1 MDASEPTVVITHG
14 WGDTITN
21 PYFCATASTLYAQNH
36 NANILGWD
44 WTSQAAITLPNGQV
58 VSGQTGCLQDIY
70 QEGLNGVDRCLQSGY
85 SQGILL
91 AHELQALDI
100 KDNSLQLIGHSAGA
114 AVVGEAASVLSSSG
128 QKVERV
134 TTLDAPDLKLKEV
147 SDALPPGSQLLLVGN
162 SNLLN
167 TSANALQY
175 VNPATSSQVE
185 NYYSGQA
192 QVAGISG
199 RAAGGFGAPI
209 LSGSSCPANV
219 FNGQIYPGMTDMFSL
234 PAQTIDHLRIPAW
247 YGTDSFGAGVNW
259 SVLSLQSSGFKSGNY
274 CEQGL
279 SSHTFASATP
289 SSPVNPSLFL
299 AVKST
304 DDFTDGTSWSGQ
316 DTSLVDVGNGNY
328 AAKIGT
334 GTDGF
339 LYKNVLIPRDASYM
353 TFDLEVCAV
362 SADDFFTVTLGSELL
377 YYRPLNV
384 ADSEFLTVDPIYIGN
399 FAGQNQT
406 LLFTVNHVGSD
417 SPSVLVDNVTFSG
430 QPTPEPSSLILLL
443 AGIAILATFLK
454 LRKKS

>member
-1 MDASEPTVVITHG
+1 M
-14 WGDTITN
+14 
-21 PYFCATASTLYAQNH
+21 
-36 NANILGWD
+36 
-44 WTSQAAITLPNGQV
+44 
-58 VSGQTGCLQDIY
+58 
-70 QEGLNGVDRCLQSGY
+70 
-85 SQGILL
+85 
-91 AHELQALDI
+91 
-100 KDNSLQLIGHSAGA
+100 
-114 AVVGEAASVLSSSG
+114 
-128 QKVERV
+128 
-134 TTLDAPDLKLKEV
+134 
-147 SDALPPGSQLLLVGN
+147 
-162 SNLLN
+162 
-167 TSANALQY
+167 
-175 VNPATSSQVE
+175 
-185 NYYSGQA
+185 
-192 QVAGISG
+192 
-199 RAAGGFGAPI
+199 
-209 LSGSSCPANV
+209 
-219 FNGQIYPGMTDMFSL
+219 
-234 PAQTIDHLRIPAW
+234 
-247 YGTDSFGAGVNW
+247 
-259 SVLSLQSSGFKSGNY
+259 LSLQSSGFKSGNY